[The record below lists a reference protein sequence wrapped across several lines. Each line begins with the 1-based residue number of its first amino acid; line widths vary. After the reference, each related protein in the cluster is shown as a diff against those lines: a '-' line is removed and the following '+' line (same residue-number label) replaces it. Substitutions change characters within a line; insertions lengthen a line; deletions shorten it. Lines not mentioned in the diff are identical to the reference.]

1 MLHLIRLNLIVYVFA
16 LVAGTAALLSTGT
29 PVIAAGSRAATVAGI
44 LQAVA
49 LGIIFVAWKWIPGFS
64 YWIFPNLS
72 GQWTGNIHFTR
83 DDGPAEIA
91 AALDVE
97 QNLNTIS
104 LVLET
109 QDAESETLVVYPRR
123 LSNRRLE
130 LLYVYE
136 TRRKEGRPPPFY
148 RYRGTAVMRVERHP
162 TRLIGSY
169 YTDQGGLGTVQFTK
183 SSSAASSARGRF
195 RGWQV
200 PINNHRSRLA
210 PASTANPD
218 HGMVLLPSSV
228 DRAKSPSQNFIK
240 DCRAFAA

>member
-16 LVAGTAALLSTGT
+16 LIAGTAVLLSTGT
-29 PVIAAGSRAATVAGI
+29 PVIEAGSRAASVAGI

-72 GQWTGNIHFTR
+72 GKWTGSIHFTR
-83 DDGPAEIA
+83 DGGAAEIA

-97 QNLNTIS
+97 QNLATIS

-148 RYRGTAVMRVERHP
+148 RYRGTAVMRVERQP

-183 SSSAASSARGRF
+183 SARAAASPHNGF
-195 RGWQV
+195 RRWQV
-200 PINNHRSRLA
+200 WKGNLFRRSRS
-210 PASTANPD
+210 PPTPTD
-218 HGMVLLPSSV
+218 SS
-228 DRAKSPSQNFIK
+228 
-240 DCRAFAA
+240 